1 MKQTVWKL
9 KNIKITPTMLTE
21 LEDAYPVAPWSPS
34 ALIVVVYD
42 MPADDLEQNY
52 YELGWHCI
60 ERLHL
65 NYLQISYDFISNG
78 LDLIE
83 INY

>member
-1 MKQTVWKL
+1 
-9 KNIKITPTMLTE
+9 MLTE
-21 LEDAYPVAPWSPS
+21 LEDGYPVAPWSPS

-52 YELGWHCI
+52 YRIGWHCI

-65 NYLQISYDFISNG
+65 RYLKISHGFIRDG

>member
-1 MKQTVWKL
+1 
-9 KNIKITPTMLTE
+9 MLTE
-21 LEDAYPVAPWSPS
+21 LEDGYPMAPWSPS

-52 YELGWHCI
+52 YGIGWHCI
-60 ERLHL
+60 KSLHL
-65 NYLQISYDFISNG
+65 RYLQISHGFISNG